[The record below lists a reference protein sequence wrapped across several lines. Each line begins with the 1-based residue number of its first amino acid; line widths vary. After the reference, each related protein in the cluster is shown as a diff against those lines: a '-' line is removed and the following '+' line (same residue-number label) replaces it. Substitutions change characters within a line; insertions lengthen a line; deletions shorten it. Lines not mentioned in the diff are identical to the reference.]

1 MKFPLFPL
9 VLFLERY
16 HFHWYLHLL
25 SLLPNDEWKHFIISS
40 VCKSLLFIC
49 FPPQCVVLV
58 FIPLLY
64 SIMPLFSRGN
74 IFAKSMFSDL
84 LYCAD
89 CGKKLWFHVNSIN
102 KIRFFSCSNYA
113 KDYRGTCPTRHYI
126 RADSIEQ
133 VVKLELRRMA
143 QLLQRD
149 EEAFAAILEKKAN
162 ADILAEQRH
171 LETELTKAIARSE
184 TVAQLYERLYE
195 DNVSGKVTDEWFMQL
210 SHKYEVERMELKEK
224 IAETRQ
230 RIASLN
236 TMQQN
241 KDHFLAAVRKF
252 MEMETLTPP
261 LLRELIDHIDV
272 YETQGTGKHRTQRV
286 TIFYRFVGYIDIPES
301 PEDEPYTADT
311 RQGVAVKYIPKL
323 A

>member
-1 MKFPLFPL
+1 
-9 VLFLERY
+9 
-16 HFHWYLHLL
+16 
-25 SLLPNDEWKHFIISS
+25 
-40 VCKSLLFIC
+40 
-49 FPPQCVVLV
+49 
-58 FIPLLY
+58 
-64 SIMPLFSRGN
+64 
-74 IFAKSMFSDL
+74 
-84 LYCAD
+84 
-89 CGKKLWFHVNSIN
+89 
-102 KIRFFSCSNYA
+102 
-113 KDYRGTCPTRHYI
+113 
-126 RADSIEQ
+126 
-133 VVKLELRRMA
+133 MA

-171 LETELTKAIARSE
+171 LELELTKAITRNE

-224 IAETRQ
+224 ISGTRKK
-230 RIASLN
+230 IASLN

-252 MEMETLTPP
+252 IEMETLTPP

-272 YETQGTGKHRTQRV
+272 YETQGTGKHRTQRI

-301 PEDEPYTADT
+301 PEDELYTADT
-311 RQGVAVKYIPKL
+311 RQGVAVKYIHKL